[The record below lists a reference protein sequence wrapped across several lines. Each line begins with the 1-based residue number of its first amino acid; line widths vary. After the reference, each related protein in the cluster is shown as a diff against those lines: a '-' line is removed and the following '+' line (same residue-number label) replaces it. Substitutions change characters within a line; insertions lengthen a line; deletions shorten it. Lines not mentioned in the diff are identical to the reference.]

1 MLPHDP
7 MILLSYVNTKLRD
20 DFSDLDDLCSALE
33 LDPAEL
39 CDRLAPF
46 GYTYNHTHNRFQ

>member
-7 MILLSYVNTKLRD
+7 MILLSYINTKLRD
-20 DFSDLDDLCSALE
+20 DFADLDDLCSALE
-33 LDPAEL
+33 LDPTEL
-39 CDRLAPF
+39 CDRLAPL